1 MYCSHFGLH
10 RPPFN
15 NTPDPTFYYSTPD
28 HEEALATL
36 QYATQQ
42 RKGFVLVT
50 GEIGAGKTLIARA
63 FINALPG
70 PEGSAVCEEVPSPTF
85 TLVQVYERLPAPVW
99 HFDLYRIEQPEEVF
113 ELGIEE
119 ALAEGISLVEW
130 PQRLGEAFRIASRLD
145 LQITF
150 STPEGARDIV
160 LLGGPAW
167 QERIG
172 ALLADG

>member
-1 MYCSHFGLH
+1 MA
-10 RPPFN
+10 
-15 NTPDPTFYYSTPD
+15 TPSAA
-28 HEEALATL
+28 EEAASLHLPGEAATAAFGRALARL
-36 QYATQQ
+36 A
-42 RKGFVLVT
+42 RPGDLIALE
-50 GEIGAGKTLIARA
+50 GDLGAGKTLIARA

-70 PEGSAVCEEVPSPTF
+70 PDGSPFNEEVPSPTF

-99 HFDLYRIEQPEEVF
+99 HFDLYRIERPEEIF

-130 PQRLGEAFRIASRLD
+130 PQRMGEAFHVAGRLD
-145 LQITF
+145 VQISFASQET
-150 STPEGARDIV
+150 ARDIR

-172 ALLADG
+172 VLLSDG

>member
-1 MYCSHFGLH
+1 MA
-10 RPPFN
+10 
-15 NTPDPTFYYSTPD
+15 TPSAA
-28 HEEALATL
+28 EEAASLHLPGEAATAAFGRALARL
-36 QYATQQ
+36 A
-42 RKGFVLVT
+42 RPGDLIALE
-50 GEIGAGKTLIARA
+50 GDLGAGKTLIARA

-70 PEGSAVCEEVPSPTF
+70 PDGSPFYEEVPSPTF

-99 HFDLYRIEQPEEVF
+99 HFDLYRIERPEEIF

-130 PQRLGEAFRIASRLD
+130 PQRMGEVFRVAGRLD
-145 LQITF
+145 VQISFASHET
-150 STPEGARDIV
+150 ARDIR

-172 ALLADG
+172 ALLSDG